1 MNDINS
7 SIKPYDPKTYIQTA
21 HTLNR
26 VSRKSILLGTSNIV
40 LGGKCIIHEG
50 AVVRG
55 DLKRSVPG
63 GTAVG
68 GGEGS
73 KGSSASGAAGGG
85 GQSIVIVTGRYCVIG
100 EGAVI
105 RPPYKTYKG

>member
-1 MNDINS
+1 MNNINT
-7 SIKPYDPKTYIQTA
+7 SITPYEPKTYIQTA

-40 LGGKCIIHEG
+40 LGGKCIIHQG
-50 AVVRG
+50 AVIRG
-55 DLKRSVPG
+55 DLKRVIPG
-63 GTAVG
+63 GSASTV

-73 KGSSASGAAGGG
+73 KASS
-85 GQSIVIVTGRYCVIG
+85 GQSIVVVTGRYCAIG